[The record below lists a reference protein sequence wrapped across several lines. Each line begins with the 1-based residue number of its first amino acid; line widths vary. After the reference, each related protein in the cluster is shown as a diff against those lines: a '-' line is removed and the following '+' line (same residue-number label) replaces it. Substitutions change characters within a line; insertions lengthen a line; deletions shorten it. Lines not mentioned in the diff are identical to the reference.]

1 MPLFIGTAIRFAAA
15 FIASI
20 FNNFVSLW
28 LRMVESRR
36 RGEAEAK
43 NVAHEENAKRKA
55 RSDEI
60 MAKPVKTGDELIDG
74 IRDRSDSDGS

>member
-43 NVAHEENAKRKA
+43 NVAHEENAKRRAK
-55 RSDEI
+55 SDEI
-60 MAKPVKTGDELIDG
+60 MEKPVKVGDDLDDG
-74 IRDRSDSDGS
+74 LRDRADG